1 MNNDILVGK
10 IVNTFGIKGEVKIL
24 SDFEFKERI
33 FKKGFKLYISEDKYE
48 EEINSYRVHKNYD
61 LITFKNYNN
70 INEILKYKGFNVY
83 IKRDDLKLN
92 DDEYLLNDL
101 IGLEVYDDDK
111 LIGIVLDYEKSIN
124 NTLLKIK
131 GDKTFYIPLIS
142 PYIIK
147 VSLNDRKIITK
158 GGSNLIL

>member
-1 MNNDILVGK
+1 M
-10 IVNTFGIKGEVKIL
+10 
-24 SDFEFKERI
+24 
-33 FKKGFKLYISEDKYE
+33 
-48 EEINSYRVHKNYD
+48 
-61 LITFKNYNN
+61 
-70 INEILKYKGFNVY
+70 
-83 IKRDDLKLN
+83 
-92 DDEYLLNDL
+92 LNDL